1 MGFMDSEKKKIFAL
15 ISHFAIRVVEVNL
28 DINLDITSTNIL
40 YTLAVEMRILE
51 ADTSYSL

>member
-28 DINLDITSTNIL
+28 DITLEITSTNIL
-40 YTLAVEMRILE
+40 YTLAVEM
-51 ADTSYSL
+51 